1 MSASASTT
9 STASTRPTFFGLFD
23 RSATPELDIEAQ
35 LPQPAPART
44 HAARANASID
54 EATTD
59 PIDDFFGVS
68 RPSPSSGRRT
78 LSLTGTRD
86 SRHDDV
92 RASTLADAE
101 VESLPPPYEHS
112 IAPPAY
118 SSVSDQPTL
127 AMYLF
132 KFGFC
137 KFSLAQLLH
146 LDLCL
151 QGTRTVF
158 PLFWLAGAFIL
169 LSPLQAPADWETSK
183 PEYERQEIIESM
195 RRTEVKW
202 AKRCL
207 VALLIT
213 SLLVAAIATTAV
225 LVMRS

>member
-1 MSASASTT
+1 MSASASTST
-9 STASTRPTFFGLFD
+9 STTRPTFFGLFD

-35 LPQPAPART
+35 LSQPTPALT
-44 HAARANASID
+44 HAPRTNAPTD

-68 RPSPSSGRRT
+68 RPSPSSSRRT

-86 SRHDDV
+86 SRHDDM
-92 RASTLADAE
+92 RAPTLAADAD

-112 IAPPAY
+112 IEPPAY
-118 SSVSDQPTL
+118 SAVSDQPTL

-132 KFGFC
+132 KFGF
-137 KFSLAQLLH
+137 L
-146 LDLCL
+146 
-151 QGTRTVF
+151 F
-158 PLFWLAGAFIL
+158 PLFWLAGAIIL
-169 LSPLQAPADWETSK
+169 LSPLQAPADWESSK
-183 PEYERQEIIESM
+183 PEYERQEMIESM

-207 VALLIT
+207 IALLIT
-213 SLLVAAIATTAV
+213 VLLVAAIATTAV

>member
-1 MSASASTT
+1 STT
-9 STASTRPTFFGLFD
+9 SASSTRPTFFGLFD

-132 KFGFC
+132 KFGF
-137 KFSLAQLLH
+137 L
-146 LDLCL
+146 
-151 QGTRTVF
+151 F

-213 SLLVAAIATTAV
+213 ILLVAAIATTAV

>member
-9 STASTRPTFFGLFD
+9 SASSTRPTFFGLFD

-44 HAARANASID
+44 HAARANASVD

-132 KFGFC
+132 KFGF
-137 KFSLAQLLH
+137 L
-146 LDLCL
+146 
-151 QGTRTVF
+151 F

-213 SLLVAAIATTAV
+213 ILLVAAIATTAV